1 MGYIGSIARVLF
13 KLTIYIATIQMCVYI
28 EVFTSHS
35 MVYIY
40 IYMLN
45 QDYNNILYILRMIVV
60 QVNFKII
67 MYNDREWQKIRPVHL
82 MVYHARRLM
91 PSEQMR

>member
-1 MGYIGSIARVLF
+1 
-13 KLTIYIATIQMCVYI
+13 MCVYI

-35 MVYIY
+35 MVYIYKNHSNVCLYRSIYQSQYGLYIY

-82 MVYHARRLM
+82 MVYYARRLM
-91 PSEQMR
+91 PSDQMR